1 MRVMKFVRDKLLDGR
16 AASMA
21 LKPAGLL
28 VQPLQRAELFLPAEL
43 RLLHG

>member
-1 MRVMKFVRDKLLDGR
+1 MKFVMDKLLDGK
-16 AASMA
+16 AGSTA

-28 VQPLQRAELFLPAEL
+28 VQPLQCSELFLPAEL